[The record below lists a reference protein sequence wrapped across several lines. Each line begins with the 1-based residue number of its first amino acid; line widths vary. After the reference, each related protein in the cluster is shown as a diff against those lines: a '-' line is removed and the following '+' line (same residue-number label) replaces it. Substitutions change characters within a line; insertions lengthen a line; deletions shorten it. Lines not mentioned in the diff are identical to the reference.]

1 MTRNILITFLIAL
14 SSTFVQLAAEIK
26 GKIDIGPAYVHLD
39 ILESGHTVDTKNLF
53 AIRADANVLVYK
65 GLCLKPTFLTSCNCT
80 ELMSGGIGIGHY
92 TPIGTD
98 FSITPLIGCNFTY
111 LRTTIDLSVPLLPVP
126 LRVTERFRSTSP
138 YVGVDVTW
146 NFYPLWRL
154 GGTFQYA
161 WSSTTTTFRSLD
173 VTSKT
178 SCKGPSYAAVL
189 EHDFNDCF
197 SVNLGAAYNISL
209 SKEKHG
215 LRAAGIKWGFVYWF

>member
-1 MTRNILITFLIAL
+1 MTRNLLITFLLFL
-14 SSTFVQLAAEIK
+14 SVAISDLSAELK

-53 AIRADANVLVYK
+53 AVRADACVLVYK
-65 GLCLKPTFLTSCNCT
+65 GLCLKPTFLTSCNST

-98 FSITPLIGCNFTY
+98 FSITPSVGCNFTY
-111 LRTTIDLSVPLLPVP
+111 LRTTVDLEIPFLPTR
-126 LRVTERFRSTSP
+126 LTVTERFRSTSP
-138 YVGVDVTW
+138 YVGIDATW
-146 NFYPLWRL
+146 NFYPQWRL

-161 WSSTTTTFRSLD
+161 WSRTTTIFRSLD

-178 SCKGPSYAAVL
+178 SCQGPSYAAVL

-215 LRAAGIKWGFVYWF
+215 LRAAGVKLGFVYWF